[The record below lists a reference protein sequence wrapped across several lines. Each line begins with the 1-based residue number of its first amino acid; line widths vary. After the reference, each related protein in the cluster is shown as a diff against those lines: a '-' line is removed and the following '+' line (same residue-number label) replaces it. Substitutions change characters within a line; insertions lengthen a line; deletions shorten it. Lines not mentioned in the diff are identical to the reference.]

1 MIIQIFN
8 SQGHL
13 QSISAED
20 AFSFLKEKGHVVSLV
35 GGGGK
40 TSTMYDLAEHC
51 RKKGWKVLV
60 STTTRICLPERKE
73 ILALNMKQVRDC
85 WQRGEIAVYG
95 EKTIAKDQ
103 TIKLKMPEEHSLHQL
118 IQEADIVFLEADGA
132 NRKPCKVPR
141 THEPVI
147 LEESDIVLGIMGL
160 DTLGSQMKEVC
171 FCLEEVETLL
181 KKSLTE
187 TMTEQDMAVI
197 LLSEKGTRKS
207 VGDREYYMILNK
219 SDLMTDR
226 DPSGEHLRKL
236 WNLLT
241 DHKEKVYFTRRAS

>member
-1 MIIQIFN
+1 MIIQIIN

-13 QSISAED
+13 QSNSAED

-73 ILALNMKQVRDC
+73 FLAETMEQVRDC
-85 WQRGEIAVYG
+85 WRRNEIAVYG
-95 EKTIAKDQ
+95 EKTLARDQ
-103 TIKLKMPEEHSLHQL
+103 TIKLKMPEENSLHQL
-118 IQEADIVFLEADGA
+118 IQEADISFLEADGA
-132 NRKPCKVPR
+132 NRKPCKAPR
-141 THEPVI
+141 SHEPVI
-147 LEESDIVLGIMGL
+147 LEESDIVLGIVGL
-160 DTLGSQMKEVC
+160 DTLGSRIKDVC

-181 KKSLTE
+181 KKNLTE

-197 LLSEKGTRKS
+197 LLSEMGTRKS
-207 VGDREYYMILNK
+207 VEDREYYMILNK

-226 DPSGEHLRKL
+226 DPSGEKIRKL
-236 WNLLT
+236 WELLT
-241 DHKEKVYFTRRAS
+241 EHNAKVYFTRRE